1 MRYMETKYGF
11 KATQQMYK
19 KRFAKWG
26 TQKNSRRST
35 TLTLTPLTMEVS
47 RKSSPSR
54 NRCSVPISRQLS
66 NNDSLVLLFLS
77 SVQIWSVS
85 FYESVD
91 SASASIRQFPPEL
104 TEETNF
110 TFKLVIDMLNSS
122 QGSLAG
128 RLARKAFLLLEE
140 MVKFDGPALVW
151 NMLEIIHH
159 MVRCN
164 HLQLFQGLLAHLVA
178 LVEGQM
184 PKTHP
189 LCAILQALRAFVP
202 TPQSLRTTPSSSI
215 LNSSPPTVSPGGNEA
230 LPASGSSLFP
240 SAFLFWVERAWTLNA
255 EILFGHFDDRLFQL
269 YSRIHWDSC
278 SIEPP
283 RAIVDATKQWLS
295 HVTLRQISTATA
307 EADQPAGDYQITSF
321 DEDGMLQHQSA
332 PPVKTSPPRDY
343 NKLRASSVGA
353 LRHHAENILRRSA
366 TSPGDAATL
375 LPILAGLVTAK
386 VLGEWPAATDLL
398 GTGIEVRARISRG
411 QATIVA
417 CALRTS
423 MDLNA
428 EYDRFEAPL
437 DTVGRM
443 RSVVA
448 LREYANAE
456 TDPRLIRE
464 LWLLADALVAAGE
477 HRKAFDVRQTV
488 YRRLEEYVQDIPVN
502 FA

>member
-1 MRYMETKYGF
+1 MASKRRKI
-11 KATQQMYK
+11 KAHLRSGLDRAELTLGRQQMYK
-19 KRFAKWG
+19 KRFSKWG

-35 TLTLTPLTMEVS
+35 TSRPTSMTME
-47 RKSSPSR
+47 
-54 NRCSVPISRQLS
+54 
-66 NNDSLVLLFLS
+66 
-77 SVQIWSVS
+77 IWSVS

-91 SASASIRQFPPEL
+91 SVSASIRQFPPEL

-122 QGSLAG
+122 QGNLAG
-128 RLARKAFLLLEE
+128 RLARKAFMLLEG
-140 MVKFDGPALVW
+140 MVKLDGPALVW

-164 HLQLFQGLLAHLVA
+164 HLQLYQRLLAHLVA
-178 LVEGQM
+178 LVDGQM

-189 LCAILQALRAFVP
+189 LCGILQALRAFVP
-202 TPQSLRTTPSSSI
+202 TPQSLRTTTSSTV

-230 LPASGSSLFP
+230 LPASRSSLFP
-240 SAFLFWVERAWTLNA
+240 GAFLFWVERAWTLNA
-255 EILFGHFDDRLFQL
+255 EILFSHFDDHLFQL

-283 RAIVDATKQWLS
+283 RAIVDATKQWLG
-295 HVTLRQISTATA
+295 HVTLRQISSTTATA
-307 EADQPAGDYQITSF
+307 DQRAVDYQITSF
-321 DEDGMLQHQSA
+321 EEDGMPQQRSA
-332 PPVKTSPPRDY
+332 LPVKTSPPRDY
-343 NKLRASSVGA
+343 DKLRASSVGA
-353 LRHHAENILRRSA
+353 LRNHAEYILSRSA
-366 TSPGDAATL
+366 TSPGDATTL
-375 LPILAGLVTAK
+375 LHILAGLVTAK
-386 VLGEWPAATDLL
+386 VLGEWPAATNQSE
-398 GTGIEVRARISRG
+398 TGIEVRARISRG

-428 EYDRFEAPL
+428 EYDRFEIPL

-443 RSVVA
+443 QSVVA

-464 LWLLADALVAAGE
+464 MWLLEHALVAAGE
-477 HRKAFDVRQTV
+477 HWKAFDVRQTA
-488 YRRLEEYVQDIPVN
+488 YRRLEDFVQDIPIN